1 MKRIILVLAIILC
14 ASFVQAAPFLVCDTP
29 TGQVTKY
36 TGTVDGTPFETP
48 YAIHPS
54 GAAIIYDMAPLNLTL
69 PHNFGDLRAC
79 NAIGCSDPAVSFTSP
94 TKPVAPVNLRFVN

>member
-1 MKRIILVLAIILC
+1 MKKFVLILAMVLIPC
-14 ASFVQAAPFLVCDTP
+14 SVMAAPFLVCDAP

-48 YAIHPS
+48 YALHPS
-54 GAAIIYDMAPLNLTL
+54 GAAIIYDMAALDLTI
-69 PHNFGDLRAC
+69 PHNFGAIKAC
-79 NAIGCSDPAVSFTSP
+79 NVIGCSDPAISFTSP